1 MRIAPTIIAKT
12 LLTSTSGLALLLLAS
27 TAIAQSSVV
36 FKGELDV
43 YASDYEPAGDDDA
56 EGTQGIQSN
65 GMTTSWLGAHGKHE
79 LGNGLT
85 AIAGVEMFFQPDS
98 AEQGRFDDDIFFA
111 RSAYVGLAGGFGEVK
126 MGRTTSLYFLS
137 TILFNPFGD
146 SFAFSPMILMGYGGG
161 GLYGDTGWSDSV
173 VYSLPKMGNFNTS
186 IAYAFG
192 EEEGDTSTNKIAAN
206 AFYTSGNLGLTA
218 AVQKVSGTQPGATSL
233 PMDDSQTAAIAG
245 LSYAIGKSTVYA
257 QYQLLRDELA
267 TGDIDR
273 DTLVLSASIAAGPGS
288 VYLSYGLTE
297 TSTATDEY
305 DRNIYTLV
313 YNLPLTSQF
322 DTYAAYTSDDPDLA
336 EQTGHTLGVGARFRF

>member
-1 MRIAPTIIAKT
+1 MLMRIAPTISART

-56 EGTQGIQSN
+56 ESTQGIQSN

-85 AIAGVEMFFQPDS
+85 AIAAVEMFFQPDS
-98 AEQGRFDDDIFFA
+98 AEQGRFDNDIFFA
-111 RSAYVGLAGGFGEVK
+111 RSAYVGLAGDFGEVK

-173 VYSLPKMGNFNTS
+173 VYSLPKMGNFTTS
-186 IAYAFG
+186 VAYAFG

-273 DTLVLSASIAAGPGS
+273 DTAPSTSA
-288 VYLSYGLTE
+288 
-297 TSTATDEY
+297 TA
-305 DRNIYTLV
+305 
-313 YNLPLTSQF
+313 
-322 DTYAAYTSDDPDLA
+322 
-336 EQTGHTLGVGARFRF
+336 

>member
-1 MRIAPTIIAKT
+1 MIIVPRKILDSLFTYVA
-12 LLTSTSGLALLLLAS
+12 SFALLLITS
-27 TAIAQSSVV
+27 TAGAQSSVV

-43 YASDYEPAGDDDA
+43 YASEYQPAGDDDA
-56 EGTQGIQSN
+56 ESTQGIQSN

-85 AIAGVEMFFQPDS
+85 AIAAVEMFFQPDS

-111 RSAYVGLAGGFGEVK
+111 RSAWVGLAGDFGEVK

-192 EEEGDTSTNKIAAN
+192 EEEGDNSTNKWAAN
-206 AFYTSGNLGLTA
+206 TFYKSGNFGVTA
-218 AVQKVSGTQPGATSL
+218 AVQKISGTLSGATNVTEGDL
-233 PMDDSQTAAIAG
+233 PS
-245 LSYAIGKSTVYA
+245 
-257 QYQLLRDELA
+257 LLRIHDPEDQSLEFEFFITPELVEA
-267 TGDIDR
+267 EG
-273 DTLVLSASIAAGPGS
+273 TLVIGF
-288 VYLSYGLTE
+288 
-297 TSTATDEY
+297 Y
-305 DRNIYTLV
+305 DQRTNNRITTIK
-313 YNLPLTSQF
+313 P
-322 DTYAAYTSDDPDLA
+322 AKK
-336 EQTGHTLGVGARFRF
+336 

>member
-1 MRIAPTIIAKT
+1 MIRAPRKIVHSLFTVN
-12 LLTSTSGLALLLLAS
+12 SSLALLLLAS
-27 TAIAQSSVV
+27 TAAAQSSVV

-43 YASDYEPAGDDDA
+43 YASKYQPAGDDDLDS
-56 EGTQGIQSN
+56 TQGVQSN

-85 AIAGVEMFFQPDS
+85 GIAGVEMFFQPDS
-98 AEQGRFDDDIFFA
+98 AEQGRFDDDVFFA

-146 SFAFSPMILMGYGGG
+146 SFAFSPMMLMSYGGG

-186 IAYAFG
+186 VAYAFG
-192 EEEGDTSTNKIAAN
+192 EEEGDTSTNKMAAN
-206 AFYTSGNLGLTA
+206 TFYKSGNFGLTA
-218 AVQKVSGTQPGATSL
+218 AFQEVSGSQPGAMGL
-233 PMDDSQTAAIAG
+233 AADGSQTASLLG
-245 LSYAIGKSTVYA
+245 LSYDIGKSTVFA
-257 QYQLLRDELA
+257 QYQLLRDDLP

-273 DTLVLSASIAAGPGS
+273 DTLILSANIAAGPGA
-288 VYLSYGLTE
+288 VYLGYGYTE
-297 TSTATDEY
+297 TSTATDDY

-336 EQTGHTLGVGARFRF
+336 EQTGHTVGVGARFRF

>member
-1 MRIAPTIIAKT
+1 MMIAPGTT
-12 LLTSTSGLALLLLAS
+12 LHSLFAGTACLALLLASNLAS
-27 TAIAQSSVV
+27 AQSSVV

-56 EGTQGIQSN
+56 ESTQGIQSN

-85 AIAGVEMFFQPDS
+85 AIAAVEMFFQPDS
-98 AEQGRFDDDIFFA
+98 AEQGRFDNDIFFA
-111 RSAYVGLAGGFGEVK
+111 RSAYVGLAGNFGEVK

-186 IAYAFG
+186 VAYAFG
-192 EEEGDTSTNKIAAN
+192 EEEGDTSTNKMAAN
-206 AFYTSGNLGLTA
+206 TFYKSGNWGVTA
-218 AVQKVSGTQPGATSL
+218 AIQKISGPQPGATGL
-233 PMDDSQTAAIAG
+233 PVDDSQTASIAG
-245 LSYAIGKSTVYA
+245 VSYDIGKSTVFA
-257 QYQLLRDELA
+257 QYQMLRDELA

-273 DTLVLSASIAAGPGS
+273 DTLVLSASIAAGPGA
-288 VYLSYGLTE
+288 VYLSYGFTE

-322 DTYAAYTSDDPDLA
+322 DIYAAYTSDDPDLA
-336 EQTGHTLGVGARFRF
+336 EQTGHTVGVGARFRF

>member
-1 MRIAPTIIAKT
+1 MRIASIISAKT
-12 LLTSTSGLALLLLAS
+12 LLTSTSGLALLLIAS
-27 TAIAQSSVV
+27 TASAQSSVV

-43 YASDYEPAGDDDA
+43 YASDYQPAGDDDE

-146 SFAFSPMILMGYGGG
+146 SFAFSPMILTGYGGG

-192 EEEGDTSTNKIAAN
+192 EDEGDTSTNKMAAN
-206 AFYTSGNLGLTA
+206 TFYKSGNFGLTA
-218 AVQKVSGTQPGATSL
+218 AVQEVTGSQSGAVGLAT
-233 PMDDSQTAAIAG
+233 DDSQLASLLG
-245 LSYAIGKSTVYA
+245 LSYDIGKSTVYA
-257 QYQLLRDELA
+257 QYQLLRDDLA

-273 DTLVLSASIAAGPGS
+273 DTLVLSASIAAGPGA
-288 VYLSYGLTE
+288 VYLGYGYSE
-297 TSTATDEY
+297 ISTALAEY
-305 DRNIYTLV
+305 ERNIYTLA

-322 DTYAAYTSDDPDLA
+322 DIYSAYTSDDPDMV
-336 EQTGHTLGVGARFRF
+336 EQTGHTVGIGARFRF